1 MRRTRLGARDASM
14 LGLGMMGLEPLDDA
28 QVRELFG
35 TARELGVDVFDHAD
49 IYGSEWHACERRFG
63 EALRLAPSERDAIVI
78 QSKCG
83 IQRDVGGFD
92 FSAEHIVR
100 QVEGSLE
107 ALRTDRLDVLL
118 LHRPDAL
125 VEPEEVARA
134 FAELERSGKVRAFG
148 VSNHTP
154 AQIELLRSAVRQ
166 PLIADQVQFGLGHAG
181 LVAQGVAANMEG
193 LPQSEM
199 RDGGLVDWSRLNGVR
214 LQAWSPF
221 RRGFFAG
228 SLFDRDAP
236 KALRQALQRVAD
248 VHGLTPSS
256 VAAAWIARHPAEIQT
271 IVGTTRPERLREAA
285 AGIDVRLSRAEWYE
299 LLAAAGY
306 TIP

>member
-1 MRRTRLGARDASM
+1 M
-14 LGLGMMGLEPLDDA
+14 LGLGMMGLEPLEDS

-63 EALRLAPSERDAIVI
+63 DALRLGAAERDAIAI

-83 IQRDVGGFD
+83 IQRDAHGFD

-100 QVEGSLE
+100 QVDGSLE

-125 VEPEEVARA
+125 VEPDEVARA
-134 FAELERSGKVRAFG
+134 FDTLEAAGKVLAFG

-154 AQIELLRSAVRQ
+154 GQIELLRSAVRQ
-166 PLIADQVQFGLGHAG
+166 PLIANQVQFGLGHAG

-193 LPQSEM
+193 VAQSSV
-199 RDGGLVDWSRLNGVR
+199 RDGGLVDWARLNGVR

-221 RRGFFAG
+221 RRGFFEG
-228 SLFDRDAP
+228 SLFDDGAPSALRDAL
-236 KALRQALQRVAD
+236 ARVGAA
-248 VHGLTPSS
+248 HGLTPSG

-271 IVGTTRPERLREAA
+271 IVGTIRPERLREAA
-285 AGIDVRLSRAEWYE
+285 AGVDAQLSRSEWYE
-299 LLAAAGY
+299 LFGAAGY
-306 TIP
+306 EIP

>member
-1 MRRTRLGARDASM
+1 M
-14 LGLGMMGLEPLDDA
+14 LGLGMMGLESLEDS

-63 EALRLAPSERDAIVI
+63 DALRLGAAERDAIAI

-125 VEPEEVARA
+125 VEPDEVARA
-134 FAELERSGKVRAFG
+134 FDTLEAAGKVLEFG

-154 AQIELLRSAVRQ
+154 GQIELLRSAVRQ
-166 PLIADQVQFGLGHAG
+166 PLIANQVQLGLGHAG

-193 LPQSEM
+193 AAQSSV
-199 RDGGLVDWSRLNGVR
+199 RDGGLVDWARLNGVR

-221 RRGFFAG
+221 RRGFFEG
-228 SLFDRDAP
+228 SLFDDGAPGSLRDAL
-236 KALRQALQRVAD
+236 ARVGAA
-248 VHGLTPSS
+248 HGLTPSG

-285 AGIDVRLSRAEWYE
+285 AGVDAQLSRSEWYE
-299 LLAAAGY
+299 LFGAAGY
-306 TIP
+306 EIP

>member
-1 MRRTRLGARDASM
+1 MRKTRLGMRDASM
-14 LGLGMMGLEPLDDA
+14 LGLGMMGIEPLGDA
-28 QVRELFG
+28 EIRELFG
-35 TARELGVDVFDHAD
+35 TARALGVDVFDHAD

-63 EALRLAPSERDAIVI
+63 EALRLAPDERDAIVI

-83 IQRDVGGFD
+83 IRRDAHGFD

-100 QVEGSLE
+100 QVEGSLS

-125 VEPEEVARA
+125 VEPDEVARA
-134 FAELERSGKVRAFG
+134 FDALESAGKVVAFG

-154 AQIELLRSAVRQ
+154 GQIELLRSAVRQ
-166 PLIADQVQFGLGHAG
+166 PLVADQVQFGLGHAG
-181 LVAQGVAANMEG
+181 LVAQGIAANMEG
-193 LPQSEM
+193 VAQSAV
-199 RDGGLVDWSRLNGVR
+199 RDGGLVEWARLNGVR

-228 SLFDRDAP
+228 SLFDDGAPSALRDAL
-236 KALRQALQRVAD
+236 ARVGTA
-248 VHGLTPSS
+248 HGLTASGT
-256 VAAAWIARHPAEIQT
+256 ATAWIARHPAEIQT
-271 IVGTTRPERLREAA
+271 VVGTTRPERLREAA
-285 AGIDVRLSRAEWYE
+285 AGIDARLSRSEWYE
-299 LLAAAGY
+299 LLGAAGY